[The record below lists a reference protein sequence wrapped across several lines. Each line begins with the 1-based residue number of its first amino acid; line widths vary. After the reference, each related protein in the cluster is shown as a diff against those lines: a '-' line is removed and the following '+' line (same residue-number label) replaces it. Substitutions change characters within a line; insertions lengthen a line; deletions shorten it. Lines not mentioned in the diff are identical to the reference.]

1 MLSKQFN
8 DTRGDKLVFSSSI
21 FLFCFLP
28 LVLLFYYNPL
38 NKTSICS
45 KLLFFLVT
53 FAGVLCYLMP
63 YRLHAAA
70 FMFLLPA
77 GIFLCSLLLKE
88 SAGNERS
95 TRNIILLCASL
106 IFYAWGEPVYIVL
119 LLLSIVVNWFLGLL
133 VVPYSNTKTGR
144 WIVALAVLLN
154 VSVFFVFK
162 YMGFVFKNLEMIGV
176 CDLPT
181 VKFILPIG
189 ISFYT
194 FQALS
199 YVIDVYRGDAAC
211 SKNPLDVGLY
221 IALFPQLIAGPI
233 VRYNSIAKELTCR
246 NESMKN
252 FASGAV
258 RFTTGLGK
266 KMIIANPC
274 AYVADMAFDAA
285 PGELTTLLAWMG
297 AIAYTFQIYFDF
309 SGYSDMAIGLGRM
322 FGFHFLENFN
332 FPYIARSITDFWRR
346 WHISLST
353 WFRDYV
359 YIPLGGNRGQSQ
371 VRIVFNLF
379 VVWML
384 TGIWHGANWTFI
396 CWGLFYFIL
405 LMFERFTGLN
415 KKMWRFGWLYTM
427 PCVILAWVLFRAT
440 DISSAGLFIAAMIG
454 INDTALFVPNNIFIL
469 GEYAPFLLLGTVFS
483 LPILPYLRRK
493 SFYIGRIRNR
503 RLKYVARQGVEFA
516 SFVAVLGVF
525 LLSVSFVVKSTNNP
539 FIYFNF

>member
-1 MLSKQFN
+1 
-8 DTRGDKLVFSSSI
+8 
-21 FLFCFLP
+21 
-28 LVLLFYYNPL
+28 
-38 NKTSICS
+38 
-45 KLLFFLVT
+45 
-53 FAGVLCYLMP
+53 
-63 YRLHAAA
+63 
-70 FMFLLPA
+70 MFLLPA

-133 VVPYSNTKTGR
+133 VVPYSNTKTGK

-359 YIPLGGNRGQSQ
+359 YIPLGGNRGQS
-371 VRIVFNLF
+371 
-379 VVWML
+379 
-384 TGIWHGANWTFI
+384 
-396 CWGLFYFIL
+396 
-405 LMFERFTGLN
+405 
-415 KKMWRFGWLYTM
+415 
-427 PCVILAWVLFRAT
+427 
-440 DISSAGLFIAAMIG
+440 
-454 INDTALFVPNNIFIL
+454 
-469 GEYAPFLLLGTVFS
+469 
-483 LPILPYLRRK
+483 
-493 SFYIGRIRNR
+493 
-503 RLKYVARQGVEFA
+503 
-516 SFVAVLGVF
+516 
-525 LLSVSFVVKSTNNP
+525 
-539 FIYFNF
+539 